1 AQLNKQMERMI
12 RRRELDVPE
21 LLDEEPVLLLIVS
34 EGGTPLFSQSF
45 IEDESFED
53 HLFGGFF
60 TAINS
65 FINEKFS
72 EGLDRAIFGEH
83 TLLMNSVPP
92 FLMCYVYKG
101 QSYSAHHRLKSFI
114 NELKGNIDVWKT
126 IEKFY
131 QTNQEIQIKDVPLL
145 DSLINDIFIEKTI
158 TLDLKQ

>member
-1 AQLNKQMERMI
+1 MI

-45 IEDESFED
+45 IEDKAFED

-83 TLLMNSVPP
+83 TLLMDSISP
-92 FLMCYVYKG
+92 LMICYVYKG

-114 NELKGNIDVWKT
+114 NELQRNEDVWKK
-126 IEKFY
+126 IENY
-131 QTNQEIQIKDVPLL
+131 YLTNQEIQIDDVPLL
-145 DSLINDIFIEKTI
+145 DSLINDVFIEKII
-158 TLDLKQ
+158 TLDLKR